1 VGKRG
6 KGNTGMQI
14 VSKEVKEDFGEQG
27 FEGRRKRR
35 AGGNLGEQ
43 WFSLVFRGNQKEVV
57 V

>member
-1 VGKRG
+1 
-6 KGNTGMQI
+6 MQI